1 MFVADIGEAGG
12 RASCS
17 VPRSAWTRDFVCR
30 MNASRVNIASEGLLV
45 AMIAM
50 KTILLRRGVPLVASP
65 SKKVR
70 QNGAAKGVITMSEKI
85 SAAIGA
91 TPLIKLEKL
100 SAEVG
105 ANVYVKYEAANPGG
119 SIKDRAART
128 MIDAAEARGDI
139 APGKSVLVEPTSGNT
154 GIGIAMLGAARGYR
168 VILTMPESMSIERR
182 KLLVA
187 YGAEL
192 VLTPAAK
199 GMAGAV
205 AEAERIER
213 ETEGAW
219 IVGQFTNPDNP
230 AAHELTT
237 GPEIL
242 EALGKAPDYVVAAA
256 GTGGTVSGVGH
267 FFNGGGT
274 VAQEPAAQE
283 HVTVFAVEPA
293 ESPIIGQA
301 LAGEE
306 LTPGPHGIQGIG
318 ANFIPD
324 TLDLGALDG
333 VIRVT
338 TPEALEAARWVAA
351 QEALLVGISSGANV
365 AAVRKLVAE
374 HPEAKGKDIVTFA
387 VDTGERYLS
396 TALFEG

>member
-1 MFVADIGEAGG
+1 
-12 RASCS
+12 
-17 VPRSAWTRDFVCR
+17 
-30 MNASRVNIASEGLLV
+30 
-45 AMIAM
+45 
-50 KTILLRRGVPLVASP
+50 
-65 SKKVR
+65 
-70 QNGAAKGVITMSEKI
+70 MSEEI
-85 SAAIGA
+85 SGAIGA

-105 ANVYVKYEAANPGG
+105 ANIYVKYEAANPGG
-119 SIKDRAART
+119 SIKDRAARN
-128 MIDAAEARGDI
+128 MIDAAEARGEI
-139 APGKSVLVEPTSGNT
+139 EPGKSVLVEPTSGNT

-182 KLLVA
+182 KLLAA

-205 AEAERIER
+205 VEAERIER
-213 ETEGAW
+213 ETEGTW

-242 EALGKAPDYVVAAA
+242 SALGHAPHYVVSAA

-338 TPEALEAARWVAA
+338 TPEALEAARWTAT

>member
-1 MFVADIGEAGG
+1 
-12 RASCS
+12 
-17 VPRSAWTRDFVCR
+17 
-30 MNASRVNIASEGLLV
+30 
-45 AMIAM
+45 
-50 KTILLRRGVPLVASP
+50 
-65 SKKVR
+65 
-70 QNGAAKGVITMSEKI
+70 MSEEI
-85 SAAIGA
+85 SSAIGA

-119 SIKDRAART
+119 SIKDRAARN
-128 MIDAAEARGDI
+128 MIDAAEARGEI

-182 KLLVA
+182 KLLAA

-192 VLTPAAK
+192 VLTPAVK

-205 AEAERIER
+205 AEADRIQR

-237 GPEIL
+237 GPEIMA
-242 EALGKAPDYVVAAA
+242 ALGHAPDYVVSAA
-256 GTGGTVSGVGH
+256 GTGGTVSGTAHYFTGSE
-267 FFNGGGT
+267 
-274 VAQEPAAQE
+274 ASEAASDH
-283 HVTVFAVEPA
+283 HVFIYAVEPA

-333 VIRVT
+333 VIRVK
-338 TPEALEAARWVAA
+338 TPEALEAARWVAT

-374 HPEAKGKDIVTFA
+374 HPEAAGKDIVTFA

-396 TALFEG
+396 TALFAE